1 MRVVTN
7 FLYSRRF
14 CLEHDMLSVLTDA
27 TDKTQKPFSEGVLEF
42 RKKVMTADNPLEFMR
57 NILKKRIRQN
67 LFSGDKPK
75 CDAINQLFSPIF
87 DDDPEL
93 ISDLEYHSTAYKW
106 KLRGGIIFNAEAD
119 TERSLFIQSRKQLLF
134 KTDMIQDLLDFY
146 VLYS

>member
-1 MRVVTN
+1 MQVVTN
-7 FLYSRRF
+7 FLYPEVL
-14 CLEHDMLSVLTDA
+14 LEHDMLSVLTDA
-27 TDKTQKPFSEGVLEF
+27 TDKTQKPFLKRVLEF

-93 ISDLEYHSTAYKW
+93 ISDL
-106 KLRGGIIFNAEAD
+106 GII
-119 TERSLFIQSRKQLLF
+119 QLH
-134 KTDMIQDLLDFY
+134 ING
-146 VLYS
+146 S